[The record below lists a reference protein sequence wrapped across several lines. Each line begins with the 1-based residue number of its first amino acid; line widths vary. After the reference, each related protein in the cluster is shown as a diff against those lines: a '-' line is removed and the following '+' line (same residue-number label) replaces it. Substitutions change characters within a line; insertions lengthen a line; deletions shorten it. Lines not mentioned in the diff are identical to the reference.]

1 MESNNLIIKQ
11 LQVIQTF
18 VANEALKIDVSL
30 AKKGCAVK
38 LEFATYWKCELY
50 LNQNISLKYIKKY
63 IYIDTLQLPALFAS
77 LLLTT
82 SFHNGYLKTVQ
93 QDRNALK
100 ECFQLLTY

>member
-38 LEFATYWKCELY
+38 LEFATY
-50 LNQNISLKYIKKY
+50 
-63 IYIDTLQLPALFAS
+63 
-77 LLLTT
+77 
-82 SFHNGYLKTVQ
+82 
-93 QDRNALK
+93 
-100 ECFQLLTY
+100 